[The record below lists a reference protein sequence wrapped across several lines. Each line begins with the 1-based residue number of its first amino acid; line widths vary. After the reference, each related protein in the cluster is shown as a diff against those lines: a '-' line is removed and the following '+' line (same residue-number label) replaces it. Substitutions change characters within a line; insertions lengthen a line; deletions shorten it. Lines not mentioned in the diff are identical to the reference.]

1 MVGGHKRRTLR
12 GQFIEGTVKRLIIDD
27 GRLNHGYKVV
37 NFVISAGV
45 GGTTLDSQAVLSLDY
60 DSPATWNW
68 GDNRQIGW
76 ASQRVADVSGGQPI
90 MSVLDPDHVVI
101 MDLYIQ
107 GIVGSGGGSDPINY
121 LIELETVEL
130 TDQESILT
138 LIKERSQDDPR

>member
-1 MVGGHKRRTLR
+1 V
-12 GQFIEGTVKRLIIDD
+12 VVDD

-37 NFVISAGV
+37 NFYISAGV
-45 GGTTLDSQAVLSLDY
+45 GFTTADAQAVLSLDY

-76 ASQRVADVSGGQPI
+76 ASQRVADTSGGQPLF
-90 MSVLDPDHVVI
+90 SVLDPDHVII

-121 LIELETVEL
+121 LIELEPVAL
-130 TDQESILT
+130 SNDQAILT
-138 LIKERSQDDPR
+138 LIKERSQDDVR

>member
-1 MVGGHKRRTLR
+1 MNRRTLR
-12 GQFIEGTVKRLIIDD
+12 GQFVEGNVKRLVVDD

-45 GGTTLDSQAVLSLDY
+45 GGSSLDSQAVLSLDY
-60 DSPATWNW
+60 DSPASWNW

-90 MSVLDPDHVVI
+90 FAVLDPDHVVI

-107 GIVGSGGGSDPINY
+107 GIVGGGGGSDVINY
-121 LIELETVEL
+121 LIELEQVEL
-130 TDQESILT
+130 STDQAILA
-138 LIKERSQDDPR
+138 LIKERSQDDWR